1 MSVWY
6 FKRERERERGRQID
20 EKIVRSIEIKR
31 KGHREIE

>member
-6 FKRERERERGRQID
+6 FKRERERGRQID
-20 EKIVRSIEIKR
+20 ENIVRSIEIKR